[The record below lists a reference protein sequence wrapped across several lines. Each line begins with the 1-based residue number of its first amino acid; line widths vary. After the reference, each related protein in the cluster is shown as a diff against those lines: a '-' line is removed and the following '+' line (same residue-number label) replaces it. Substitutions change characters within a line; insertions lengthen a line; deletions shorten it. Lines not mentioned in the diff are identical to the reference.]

1 MPSVSPKQRKFMA
14 AAANSPEFRKKVGI
28 SKDVATEFHNADRK
42 KARFQE
48 GGAVRDRQRS
58 SEGRTIIR
66 EPGREPRVYD
76 PYEDLRRKYQ
86 TPGTV
91 IRGDELP
98 NSRPTSRP
106 NMEEGRVKR
115 MAKGGK
121 VGCGHGMKSGG
132 KIKRYVEGG
141 KVDDREVIDFT
152 GEELEAIK
160 RKGGR
165 EADRVFSGFR
175 RAPLDYGVDSDLRAA
190 QAIGQSYA
198 ASKAGQ
204 MQRRKGKSES
214 AARDAEE
221 VMKGQ
226 RYAAG
231 GQVCRG
237 MGAAMRGG
245 KYKS

>member
-1 MPSVSPKQRKFMA
+1 MPSVSPKQRKLMA

-48 GGAVRDRQRS
+48 GGEVRDRQRS

-91 IRGDELP
+91 VRGDELP

-132 KIKRYVEGG
+132 KIKRYAEGG

-152 GEELEAIK
+152 GEELDRIEK
-160 RKGGR
+160 RAAAYGAKQKKYQR
-165 EADRVFSGFR
+165 EA
-175 RAPLDYGVDSDLRAA
+175 A
-190 QAIGQSYA
+190 QGH
-198 ASKAGQ
+198 AGGSAWLKQ
-204 MQRRKGKSES
+204 LEKGKSRG
-214 AARDAEE
+214 AADDAEA
-221 VMKGQ
+221 VMS
-226 RYAAG
+226 RRNYAAG
-231 GQVCRG
+231 GKVCRG

-245 KYKS
+245 SYKS

>member
-14 AAANSPEFRKKVGI
+14 AAANSPEFRKKTGI
-28 SKDVATEFHNADRK
+28 SKSVATEFHNADRK

-48 GGAVRDRQRS
+48 GGEVRDRQKPDSGRS
-58 SEGRTIIR
+58 IIR

-76 PYEDLRRKYQ
+76 PYEELRRKYQ

-106 NMEEGRVKR
+106 NMEDKVKR

-121 VGCGHGMKSGG
+121 VGCRMQGGG
-132 KIKRYVEGG
+132 KIKRYAEGG

-152 GEELEAIK
+152 GEELEAVK
-160 RKGGR
+160 RKGSR
-165 EADRVFSGFR
+165 EADRVFSGSR
-175 RAPLDYGVDSDLRAA
+175 RAPIDYGVESDLRAA
-190 QAIGQSYA
+190 QGIGQSYA

-204 MQRRKGKSES
+204 MQRRKGKSEG

-221 VMKGQ
+221 VMGRQ

-237 MGAAMRGG
+237 MGAATRGG